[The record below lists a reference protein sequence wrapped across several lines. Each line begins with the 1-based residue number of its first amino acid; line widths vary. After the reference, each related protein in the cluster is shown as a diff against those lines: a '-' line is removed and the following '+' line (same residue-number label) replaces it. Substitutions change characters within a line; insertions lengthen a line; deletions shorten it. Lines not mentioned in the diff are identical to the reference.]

1 MAILRTHSRWAR
13 GATVLIT
20 AATVPVTACSSA
32 HPQSSVEPSTS
43 SASAT
48 SGTSPAKPFGPLK
61 SGGPVQFTAY
71 SSTDGPDSVAVL
83 TGAIADF
90 GHGQRTK
97 TDTDPQA
104 EYSQM
109 VLRLANG
116 TFALSIATL
125 EHDLVRGFS
134 HFPSNSRTCSGMV
147 TVTDAT
153 PIVSGSGSGAYEGI
167 RGTLTT
173 TVTVNEVDAPPNCNG
188 LLSQT
193 IFLSGSGTVGFG

>member
-61 SGGPVQFTAY
+61 SG
-71 SSTDGPDSVAVL
+71 GPDSVAVL